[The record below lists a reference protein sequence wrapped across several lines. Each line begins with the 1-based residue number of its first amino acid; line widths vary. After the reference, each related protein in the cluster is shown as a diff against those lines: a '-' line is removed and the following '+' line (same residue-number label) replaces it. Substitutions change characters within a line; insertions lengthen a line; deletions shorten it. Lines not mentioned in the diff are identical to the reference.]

1 MSIKWHS
8 LMVPGAGSQIGVL
21 GNFQVADL
29 ATATV
34 PVAIPGTGVFTQL
47 TNDGEGAQ
55 TSNANAPNGVTEL
68 WDVVNDEFDFSQLK
82 IGDQIT
88 IRVDMI
94 VDVLTVNTD
103 IELEL
108 AFFTAG
114 PILEFKLNW
123 YSAAYKTTGLK
134 PISATSI
141 VTVDAAFLLTTVAQF
156 RMKADKA
163 CNVEVIGWDY
173 LVNLRS

>member
-1 MSIKWHS
+1 MSIKWQS
-8 LMVPGAGSQIGVL
+8 FRVPGAGSHIGVL

-47 TNDGEGAQ
+47 TNDGAGAQ
-55 TSNANAPNGVTEL
+55 TSNVNAPDGITEL
-68 WDVVNDEFDFSQLK
+68 WDTANDEFVFAQLK
-82 IGDQIT
+82 VGDQIT
-88 IRVDMI
+88 IRADLLVDI
-94 VDVLTVNTD
+94 PTVNTD

-108 AFFTAG
+108 AFFAPG
-114 PILEFKLNW
+114 PAFSFALNW
-123 YSAAYKTTGLK
+123 GAQAYKTTGVK
-134 PISATSI
+134 PMAVTSI
-141 VTVDAAFLLTTVAQF
+141 VTVDAAFLLTTTAQF

-163 CNVEVIGWDY
+163 CNVEVVGWNY